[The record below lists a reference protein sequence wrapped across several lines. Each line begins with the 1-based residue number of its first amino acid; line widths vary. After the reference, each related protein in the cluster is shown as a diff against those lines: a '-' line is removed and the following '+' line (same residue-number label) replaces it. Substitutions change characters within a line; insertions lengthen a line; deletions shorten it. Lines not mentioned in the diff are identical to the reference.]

1 MPADDGYV
9 HAPHQLSMNDTHLE
23 PTHRHVG
30 TWTDDMRATLRA
42 EYATARQDGTLRAL
56 AERLGVDLYQLYSQA
71 HRLGLSR
78 EIRRR

>member
-1 MPADDGYV
+1 MSAIADAPA
-9 HAPHQLSMNDTHLE
+9 AE
-23 PTHRHVG
+23 PTHLHRG

-42 EYATARQDGTLRAL
+42 EYGEARAAGKLREL

>member
-1 MPADDGYV
+1 V
-9 HAPHQLSMNDTHLE
+9 NDATLE
-23 PTHRHVG
+23 PTHRHTG
-30 TWTDDMRATLRA
+30 TWTEDMKQTLRT
-42 EYATARQDGTLRAL
+42 EYAGARQGGTLRAL